1 MVKPQRWASTQP
13 SSKDDVKRTLM
24 VERYP
29 VQLIQTNMKINDDA
43 IVLKINK
50 TDKQFIRQMAM
61 QERMSMSAYIRN
73 VMCAGE
79 TELDVQE

>member
-1 MVKPQRWASTQP
+1 MVKPQRWVSTQP

-24 VERYP
+24 VERCP
-29 VQLIQTNMKINDDA
+29 VKLIQTSMKINDDA

-73 VMCAGE
+73 VMCAGK